1 MRQYGAYLTMTQ
13 KRFIG
18 HFQGTTRQVG
28 LLSQKIIRSKG
39 NTTQSCS
46 RVHIFLYLTFF
57 IVHQLLYLHRSLAP
71 GAQTLI
77 KTMTK
82 STLPPSE
89 RVDVTKLVAN
99 LTVSDWASLIRAF
112 DEWPFAPEVSLRIT
126 FGVKIC

>member
-1 MRQYGAYLTMTQ
+1 M
-13 KRFIG
+13 
-18 HFQGTTRQVG
+18 
-28 LLSQKIIRSKG
+28 
-39 NTTQSCS
+39 
-46 RVHIFLYLTFF
+46 FF
-57 IVHQLLYLHRSLAP
+57 IVHQLAYLHSSLAP

-99 LTVSDWASLIRAF
+99 LTISEWASLIRAF

-126 FGVKIC
+126 FGTKIC